1 MVAVLGSE
9 RARLQAEL
17 LARQAA
23 GHLAG
28 FGERAALLRSLASYV
43 VTRRN

>member
-1 MVAVLGSE
+1 MVAVLGTE
-9 RARLQAEL
+9 RARAQADL

-23 GHLAG
+23 GHLDG
-28 FGERAALLRSLASYV
+28 FGERAALLRALAAYV

>member
-1 MVAVLGSE
+1 MVAVLGIE
-9 RARLQAEL
+9 RARSQAEM

-23 GHLAG
+23 GHLDG
-28 FGERAALLRSLASYV
+28 FGERAGLLQALAAYV